1 MNSIGIWL
9 LIEDICEIFSHH
21 IFTEKEAANIR
32 KYAEI
37 RLTGIKYK
45 ELRKGRRPKKM
56 RRAK

>member
-1 MNSIGIWL
+1 MNSIGIWSA
-9 LIEDICEIFSHH
+9 IKVISEIYAPH
-21 IFTEKEAANIR
+21 IFTEKEAENMR

-56 RRAK
+56 RKTK